1 MDFIGIAGDVSN
13 IARIFLLKST
23 RGSYPAPESK
33 PPRVFKLLGPLARAL
48 KSAEPIQEKSAAEEM
63 VAPEPAGNAES
74 SAKAEGEVLV
84 DEPRRRLWVERFG
97 FATLIMRSAALVLAA
112 VYSGYYFDGI
122 KNHDDAVTA
131 QYLRC
136 GELRTN

>member
-23 RGSYPAPESK
+23 RGSYPTAESK
-33 PPRVFKLLGPLARAL
+33 PSRVFKLLGPLARAL
-48 KSAEPIQEKSAAEEM
+48 KSEEPIQEKPAGEEM
-63 VAPEPAGNAES
+63 VAPEPGNAAS
-74 SAKAEGEVLV
+74 SAKTEGEVLV
-84 DEPRRRLWVERFG
+84 DEPGRRLWVERFG

-122 KNHDDAVTA
+122 KNRNDAVTA

-136 GELRTN
+136 GEPCTH